1 MRKGVF
7 DMEWLRLEG
16 ARIVRASDHS
26 PFYLRGIAV
35 GGWLNTENFINGYS
49 GNESSWAEAL
59 EEELGSDAAE
69 AFFQAI
75 REHFFSEE
83 DVAYIRSLG
92 ATAIRIPFHWRYAD
106 PANVTYLDRVV
117 EWARRYGVYVILDL
131 HAVPGWQNPDWH
143 CDNPYGVSLFWR
155 ETFYQDRVIALWQFL
170 ADRYKDEPAIAG
182 YDLLNEPY
190 APSNELVVSFFE
202 RLIHAIREVD
212 PHHILFVEGNRY
224 ARDFEGFER
233 LLEVDDQIVFSSHN
247 YMTPTHEGSSFPGWL
262 EVDGRRTW
270 IDESWIE
277 AHYRATNAWFLERGL
292 TCYVG
297 EFGALYDAPFDAPS
311 SKDLARLRAL
321 EAQIALFNKLGA
333 HWTLWT
339 YKDIGVQGVRVIDPN
354 SAYYRRIKPFLELK
368 KRLGVEKWTA
378 RGRGPLAKGIRA
390 LLQEMEEEVV
400 HLLQDY
406 ALAKRQLEEALL
418 LSALYGHIAGALN
431 PFLARLFAGLSPSEI
446 YEEVKEGV
454 RFSRTKER
462 TVLAE
467 VLRRQLASGKEA

>member
-1 MRKGVF
+1 
-7 DMEWLRLEG
+7 MEWLRLENG
-16 ARIVRASDHS
+16 RIIRTSDYR
-26 PFYLRGIAV
+26 PFYLRGLGV

-49 GNESSWAEAL
+49 GNESSWAKAL
-59 EEELGSDAAE
+59 EEELGPGAAE

-75 REHFFSEE
+75 RDHFFSEE
-83 DVAYIRSLG
+83 DIAYIRSLG

-131 HAVPGWQNPDWH
+131 HAVPGWQNPGWH

-155 ETFYQDRVIALWQFL
+155 ETFYQDQVIALWRFL

-190 APSNELVVSFFE
+190 APSNEVVVSFFE
-202 RLIHAIREVD
+202 RLIPAIREVD
-212 PHHILFVEGNRY
+212 PRHLLFVEGNRY

-247 YMTPTHEGSSFPGWL
+247 YMAPTHEGSSFPGWL
-262 EVDGRRTW
+262 EVDGRRIW
-270 IDESWIE
+270 INESWIE
-277 AHYRATNAWFLERGL
+277 AHYRAANTWFLEKHL
-292 TCYVG
+292 PCYVG
-297 EFGALYDAPFDAPS
+297 EFGALYDAPLDAPS
-311 SKDLARLRAL
+311 SKDFARLRAL
-321 EAQIALFNKLGA
+321 EAQIELFNRLGV

-339 YKDIGVQGVRVIDPN
+339 YKDFGAQGVRVISSE

-368 KRLGVEKWTA
+368 RRLGVEEWIS
-378 RGRGPLAKGIRA
+378 RGRGPLARKIKA
-390 LLQEMEEEVV
+390 LVQEVEDEVV
-400 HLLQDY
+400 GLLQDY

-418 LSALYGHIAGALN
+418 LSALYGHIANALN
-431 PFLARLFAGLSPSEI
+431 PLLARLFMGLSPSEV

-462 TVLAE
+462 TALAE
-467 VLRRQLASGKEA
+467 VLRRQLAESEETRGGGKE